1 MTAARYLEFLVEEQ
15 SMEAFLRGLLPRL
28 LPEGCTFEIR
38 VFQGKRDLVR
48 RLESRL
54 RGYRNWLPDEYRLMV
69 MVDCDRDDCRTLKA
83 RLEDAAAGSGL
94 RTRSRAGG
102 GRWQVVNRIVIEELE
117 AWYFGDWEAVRDAFP
132 RVSSTIPN
140 KPRYGKPDAIPDTW
154 EGFEYILK
162 QHGYFRTGLRKI
174 EAARAIAPKI
184 DPARNRS
191 PSFVAFRDALAEA
204 TA

>member
-54 RGYRNWLPDEYRLMV
+54 RGYRNWLPDEYRLVV

-94 RTRSRAGG
+94 RTRT
-102 GRWQVVNRIVIEELE
+102 L
-117 AWYFGDWEAVRDAFP
+117 
-132 RVSSTIPN
+132 
-140 KPRYGKPDAIPDTW
+140 
-154 EGFEYILK
+154 
-162 QHGYFRTGLRKI
+162 
-174 EAARAIAPKI
+174 
-184 DPARNRS
+184 
-191 PSFVAFRDALAEA
+191 
-204 TA
+204 

>member
-1 MTAARYLEFLVEEQ
+1 M
-15 SMEAFLRGLLPRL
+15 
-28 LPEGCTFEIR
+28 
-38 VFQGKRDLVR
+38 
-48 RLESRL
+48 
-54 RGYRNWLPDEYRLMV
+54 
-69 MVDCDRDDCRTLKA
+69 
-83 RLEDAAAGSGL
+83 
-94 RTRSRAGG
+94 
-102 GRWQVVNRIVIEELE
+102 
-117 AWYFGDWEAVRDAFP
+117 RDAFP